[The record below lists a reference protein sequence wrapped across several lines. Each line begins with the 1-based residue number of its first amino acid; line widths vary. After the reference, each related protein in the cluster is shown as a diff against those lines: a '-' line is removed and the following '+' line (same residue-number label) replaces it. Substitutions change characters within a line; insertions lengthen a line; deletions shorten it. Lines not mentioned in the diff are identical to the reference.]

1 MNAAERGPQA
11 GPRPGVAGPAS
22 ASPLPL
28 LEVRDLAVTYGSGD
42 AAVRAVRGV
51 GFTLHAGQT
60 MGMAGESG
68 CGKTTVALSLL
79 RLLPRTA
86 SMSGEILFKGEDI
99 IGLGWQKL
107 RAVRWAEASVVFQGA
122 MSALNPVRTIGEQI
136 REPMLLHE
144 KAGRREAEARTAE
157 LLDSVG
163 VPARRQSSYPHEL
176 SGGQRQRVMIA
187 MALACRPALIIAD
200 EPTTALDVIVQAQI
214 LSLLTGLVRERQI
227 SMIVISHDLS
237 VLGETCDRLAV
248 MYAGR
253 MAEVGPSREVL
264 GAPRHPYTGILSRA
278 FPRTGDPASRLAP
291 AGLPGEPPDLR
302 GDLTGCPF
310 APRCPEVIP
319 DCLTHEVELWAAG
332 PDHES
337 ACIKVLDEY
346 ASAPGAAAAGGAPH
360 TSQSAQAGAAG
371 ADELAKAGGVTGAG
385 RVTGAG
391 DAAGALPPE
400 QGPVLEARGLRV
412 VFPARRGRGP
422 ARAVDDVNLTIG
434 RGEIVALIGESG
446 CGKSTLA
453 RALVGLVQ
461 PNGGEARYNGAALRY
476 SGSALRE
483 HRRHVQLVLQDPA
496 GALNPRQNVFDA
508 VAEGP
513 RLHGMRTG
521 LTGRVHEALARAGLR
536 PPEQFIARY
545 PHELSGGQQQRVV
558 IAGALALDPAVIV
571 ADEPVSS
578 LDASV
583 RGEILKL
590 ILGLRDQLSLAALIV
605 SHDLGVAWNVADRVA
620 VMYLGRIVEIGPVS
634 EVLLRPRHP
643 YTQALISVLPD
654 ADRDGPG
661 EILAGEPPDP
671 TAIPSGCRF
680 HPRCPRLAALPAGDE
695 RAELCRGQPV
705 PVLPAA
711 AQEKSAGSLAAC
723 HLVALDLASQHE
735 PGQPSPQGAR

>member
-11 GPRPGVAGPAS
+11 GPRPGGVGPA
-22 ASPLPL
+22 PVGPPPL

-86 SMSGEILFKGEDI
+86 SMSGEILFKGENI

-107 RAVRWAEASVVFQGA
+107 RTVRWAEASVVFQGA

-144 KAGRREAEARTAE
+144 KAGRRDAEVRTAE

-187 MALACRPALIIAD
+187 MALACRPDLIIAD

-214 LSLLTGLVRERQI
+214 LALLTGLVRERQI

-253 MAEVGPSREVL
+253 MAEVGPSRQVL

-291 AGLPGEPPDLR
+291 AGLAGEPPDLR

-319 DCLTHEVELWAAG
+319 DCLSHEVELWAAG
-332 PDHES
+332 PDRES

-346 ASAPGAAAAGGAPH
+346 ASSPDGTPVDQAPQASPPGSPRAQDSSRGSGGAPEH
-360 TSQSAQAGAAG
+360 
-371 ADELAKAGGVTGAG
+371 
-385 RVTGAG
+385 
-391 DAAGALPPE
+391 
-400 QGPVLEARGLRV
+400 GPVLEVRGLRV

-422 ARAVDDVNLTIG
+422 ARAVDEVNLAIG
-434 RGEIVALIGESG
+434 RGEILALIGESG

-461 PNGGEARYNGAALRY
+461 PDSGEVRYNGAALRY
-476 SGSALRE
+476 SATALKE

-513 RLHGMRTG
+513 RLHGMRAG
-521 LTGRVHEALARAGLR
+521 LTGRVHEALTRAGLR

-558 IAGALALDPAVIV
+558 IAGALALGPAVIV

-590 ILGLRDQLSLAALIV
+590 VLSLRDQLSLAALIV

-654 ADRDGPG
+654 AGRDGPG
-661 EILAGEPPDP
+661 KILAGEPPDP

-695 RAELCRGQPV
+695 RADLCRGQPV
-705 PVLPAA
+705 PVLPAGA
-711 AQEKSAGSLAAC
+711 EEGTADSLAAC
-723 HLVALDLASQHE
+723 HLVALGPPAPQES
-735 PGQPSPQGAR
+735 GQPSPQGAR

>member
-1 MNAAERGPQA
+1 MDAP
-11 GPRPGVAGPAS
+11 
-22 ASPLPL
+22 PL

-42 AAVRAVRGV
+42 EAVRAVRGV
-51 GFTLHAGQT
+51 GFTLQAGQT

-86 SMSGEILFKGEDI
+86 TLSGQILFKGEDI

-107 RAVRWAEASVVFQGA
+107 RAVRWAGASVVFQGA

-136 REPMLLHE
+136 REPILLHE
-144 KAGRREAEARTAE
+144 KASRREAETRAAD

-163 VPARRQSSYPHEL
+163 VPARRQASYPHEL

-187 MALACRPALIIAD
+187 MALACRPDLIIAD

-214 LSLLTGLVRERQI
+214 LALLTGLVRERQI

-237 VLGETCDRLAV
+237 VLGETCDRLAI

-253 MAEVGPSREVL
+253 MVETGPSRQVL
-264 GAPRHPYTGILSRA
+264 DEPRHPYTTILSRA
-278 FPRTGDPASRLAP
+278 FPRTGDGASRLAP

-302 GDLTGCPF
+302 GDLAGCPF
-310 APRCPEVIP
+310 APRCPEVLP
-319 DCLTHEVELWAAG
+319 DCLAREVELWPAG
-332 PDHES
+332 AQRES

-346 ASAPGAAAAGGAPH
+346 APAPGSGAAPDRAPRASAPGPATPLRSGPD
-360 TSQSAQAGAAG
+360 S
-371 ADELAKAGGVTGAG
+371 GVTS
-385 RVTGAG
+385 
-391 DAAGALPPE
+391 PE
-400 QGPVLEARGLRV
+400 HGPVLEARGLRV

-422 ARAVDDVNLTIG
+422 ARAVDDVNLSIG

-453 RALVGLVQ
+453 RALVGLIQ
-461 PNGGEARYNGAALRY
+461 PTGGEIGYEGAALRY
-476 SGSALRE
+476 SSAALRE

-521 LTGRVHEALARAGLR
+521 LADRVHDALARAGLR
-536 PPEQFIARY
+536 PPAQFIGRY

-558 IAGALALDPAVIV
+558 IAGALALGPSVLV

-590 ILGLRDQLSLAALIV
+590 ILTLRDQLSLAALIV
-605 SHDLGVAWNVADRVA
+605 SHDLGVAWNIADRVA
-620 VMYLGRIVEIGPVS
+620 VMYLGRIVEAGPVQ
-634 EVLLRPRHP
+634 EVLLQPRHP
-643 YTQALISVLPD
+643 YTQALISVLPGGGGD
-654 ADRDGPG
+654 HLGKV
-661 EILAGEPPDP
+661 LAGEPPDP
-671 TAIPSGCRF
+671 TAIPPGCRF
-680 HPRCPRLAALPAGDE
+680 HPRCPRMAALPTGDARAG
-695 RAELCRGQPV
+695 LCRGKPV
-705 PVLPAA
+705 PVLPASA
-711 AQEKSAGSLAAC
+711 AEGTGAGLVAC
-723 HLVALDLASQHE
+723 HLAAPRQPSVTE
-735 PGQPSPQGAR
+735 PGLPSSQGAR

>member
-1 MNAAERGPQA
+1 MNSAERGPQA
-11 GPRPGVAGPAS
+11 GPRPGDSRPA
-22 ASPLPL
+22 PGTPPL

-86 SMSGEILFKGEDI
+86 SMSGEILFKGENI

-144 KAGRREAEARTAE
+144 KAGRRDAEARTAE

-187 MALACRPALIIAD
+187 MALACRPDLIIAD

-214 LSLLTGLVRERQI
+214 LALLTGLVRERQI

-253 MAEVGPSREVL
+253 MAEVGPSRQVL

-319 DCLTHEVELWAAG
+319 DCLSHEVELWAAG
-332 PDHES
+332 PDRES

-346 ASAPGAAAAGGAPH
+346 ASSPGGTPADQAAQISPPAALGPQQSSRGSGAAAEH
-360 TSQSAQAGAAG
+360 
-371 ADELAKAGGVTGAG
+371 
-385 RVTGAG
+385 
-391 DAAGALPPE
+391 
-400 QGPVLEARGLRV
+400 GPVLEARGLRV

-434 RGEIVALIGESG
+434 RGEILALIGESG

-461 PNGGEARYNGAALRY
+461 PNDGEVRYHGAALHY
-476 SGSALRE
+476 SGTALRE

-513 RLHGMRTG
+513 RLHGMRAG
-521 LTGRVHEALARAGLR
+521 LTGRVHAALTRAGLR

-590 ILGLRDQLSLAALIV
+590 ILSLRDHLSLAALIV

-661 EILAGEPPDP
+661 KILAGEPPDP

-680 HPRCPRLAALPAGDE
+680 HPRCPRLAALPEGDE
-695 RAELCRGQPV
+695 RAHLCHTQPV

-711 AQEKSAGSLAAC
+711 EENSADSLAAC

-735 PGQPSPQGAR
+735 SGQSSPQGAR

>member
-1 MNAAERGPQA
+1 MVQTP
-11 GPRPGVAGPAS
+11 P
-22 ASPLPL
+22 PL
-28 LEVRDLAVTYGSGD
+28 LEVRDLAVTYGS
-42 AAVRAVRGV
+42 AKQAVRAVRGV
-51 GFTLHAGQT
+51 GFTLQAGQT

-86 SMSGEILFKGEDI
+86 TLSGQILFKGEDI

-136 REPMLLHE
+136 REPILLHE
-144 KAGRREAEARTAE
+144 KAGRREAETRTAE

-163 VPARRQSSYPHEL
+163 VPALRQASYPHEL

-187 MALACRPALIIAD
+187 MALACRPDLIIAD

-214 LSLLTGLVRERQI
+214 LALLTGLVRERQI

-237 VLGETCDRLAV
+237 VLGETCDRLAI

-253 MAEVGPSREVL
+253 MVEVGPSRRVL
-264 GAPRHPYTGILSRA
+264 GEPHHPYTTILSRA
-278 FPRTGDPASRLAP
+278 FPRTGDPAARLAP

-302 GDLTGCPF
+302 GDLAGCPF
-310 APRCPEVIP
+310 APRCPEVVP
-319 DCLTHEVELWAAG
+319 DCLARDIELWPAG
-332 PDHES
+332 TQRES

-346 ASAPGAAAAGGAPH
+346 ASPPGGAEAADRAP
-360 TSQSAQAGAAG
+360 QVSAPAPATPPRSGLDGGGRLEQA
-371 ADELAKAGGVTGAG
+371 
-385 RVTGAG
+385 
-391 DAAGALPPE
+391 
-400 QGPVLEARGLRV
+400 PVLEARGLRV
-412 VFPARRGRGP
+412 MFPARRGRGP
-422 ARAVDDVNLTIG
+422 ARAVDDVNLSIG
-434 RGEIVALIGESG
+434 RGEILALIGESG

-461 PNGGEARYNGAALRY
+461 PTGGEVAYSGAALRY
-476 SGSALRE
+476 SSAALRE

-513 RLHGMRTG
+513 RLHGMRAG
-521 LTGRVHEALARAGLR
+521 LAARVHDALARAGLR
-536 PPEQFIARY
+536 PPTQFIGRY

-558 IAGALALDPAVIV
+558 IAGALALGPSVLV

-590 ILGLRDQLSLAALIV
+590 ILTLRDQLSLAALIV
-605 SHDLGVAWNVADRVA
+605 SHDLGVAWNIADRVA
-620 VMYLGRIVEIGPVS
+620 VMYLGRIIEAGTVH
-634 EVLLRPRHP
+634 EVLLQPRHP
-643 YTQALISVLPD
+643 YTQALISVLPGGD
-654 ADRDGPG
+654 HPG
-661 EILAGEPPDP
+661 RVLTGEPPDP
-671 TAIPSGCRF
+671 TAIPFGCRF
-680 HPRCPRLAALPAGDE
+680 HPRCPRLAALPAGDA
-695 RAELCRGQPV
+695 RAELCRGTPV
-705 PVLPAA
+705 PVLPPAL
-711 AQEKSAGSLAAC
+711 AGEGAGTNLVAC
-723 HLVALDLASQHE
+723 HLAAPRQFPVTELGL
-735 PGQPSPQGAR
+735 PPSQGAR